1 MKKIILFILLIF
13 MSACEINEQESIPP
27 IEPVVEEPAVIVPPE
42 MVEPTPEPELIE
54 EEVVEEVVEED
65 VEEEMATNLVK
76 ISIEEARLAVGKLGI
91 LSNNDMII
99 DLSFAQAYDYDIF
112 NLYNDLIKN
121 EYDTHFIIY
130 PEDLLRFYPPMNWGV
145 SVLERGQILVT
156 EYRGTKVI
164 LAHFPP
170 FKEKLSLLKEIDL
183 RILLLTESTT
193 VDEYMEWQRA
203 NPIDV
208 DELTP
213 PSIFV
218 EPDLTR
224 LDNLD
229 ICQIETRKTHR
240 DGSQLGFPYVRPF
253 IPNQGTLNVLVVPID
268 FSNAKG
274 DPLYLNGLTED
285 VKTIERWADFFS
297 NGKLQYNVNVIEEWM
312 TYEKGYEYFPDYTN
326 ANFNSLQ
333 DPQIT
338 KVEVVELISKKAD
351 ITDVDFFYLIFP
363 REHLQNR
370 KTILYGKS
378 NLRLTNNQ
386 NLTTSFYGNENFSTT
401 IGSYWNHLLHEV
413 LHFQGFVGHGPG
425 AFGSSYTVMNNAD
438 DGAMGI
444 MAWEGF
450 LIDWLDEDDIGCIA
464 KESLIDPY
472 SISLE
477 SIDEIGASSGI
488 KSLMIP
494 LNQTKIMIIEYRS
507 SGEWSNL
514 SAYQQGIIVYIVDIS
529 KESLYPRGPRDQR
542 ELDKVNFWYHLYSQ
556 GFNTAFRVGQE
567 AQYENVLV
575 KIIGKNTVEVS
586 LVS

>member
-13 MSACEINEQESIPP
+13 MSACEINEQEFIPP
-27 IEPVVEEPAVIVPPE
+27 IEPVVEEPAVIVLPE
-42 MVEPTPEPELIE
+42 AVEPTPEPEIIE
-54 EEVVEEVVEED
+54 EEVDDEEI
-65 VEEEMATNLVK
+65 ASNLVK
-76 ISIEEARLAVGKLGI
+76 ISFEEARLIIGKLGI
-91 LSNNDMII
+91 LSNNNMTI
-99 DLSFAQAYDYDIF
+99 DLSFAQAYDYEIF
-112 NLYNDLIKN
+112 NQYNDLIKN

-130 PEDLLRFYPPMNWGV
+130 QEGFLQFYPPMNWGV
-145 SVLERGQILVT
+145 NVLERGQILVI
-156 EYRGTKVI
+156 EHRGIKVI

-170 FKEKLSLLKEIDL
+170 YEEKLSLFKEIDL

-203 NPIDV
+203 NPIDI
-208 DELTP
+208 DGLTP

-218 EPDLTR
+218 DPDLTL

-229 ICQIETRKTHR
+229 ICRLETRKIHR

-297 NGKLQYNVNVIEEWM
+297 NGKLQYNVNVIEEWT

-338 KVEVVELISKKAD
+338 KVEVVELISEKAD

-425 AFGSSYTVMNNAD
+425 AFGSSYTIMNNAD

-450 LIDWLDEDDIGCIA
+450 LVDWLGEDDIGCIA